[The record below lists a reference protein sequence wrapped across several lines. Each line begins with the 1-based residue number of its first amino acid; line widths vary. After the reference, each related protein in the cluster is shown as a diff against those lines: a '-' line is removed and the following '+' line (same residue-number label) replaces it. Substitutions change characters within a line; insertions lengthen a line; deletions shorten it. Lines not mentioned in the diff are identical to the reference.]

1 MQTINV
7 VYGGEDTRS
16 LQYQSDKP
24 VSVSGDNNSTTL
36 HFIFP
41 EGYTEYDKTVIF
53 DVRIYDEDANFV
65 YAQYPLD
72 ANDDLLLPIELT
84 QAGKGKTVQF
94 KLKMTGQQYTEQS
107 LGLAITFSRM

>member
-7 VYGGEDTRS
+7 VYGGEDTRT
-16 LQYQSDKP
+16 LQYQAEKP

-41 EGYTEYDKTVIF
+41 EGYTEYTKTVIF
-53 DVRIYDEDANFV
+53 DVRIRDEDANMI

-72 ANDDLLLPIELT
+72 NNDDLLLPLELT
-84 QAGKGKTVQF
+84 QAAKGKCIPF
-94 KLKMTGQQYTEQS
+94 KLKITGNDYTEQS
-107 LGLAITFSRM
+107 LGLGINFSRM